1 MLFIKASSQYSSH
14 TAHEKTR
21 TTNAMF
27 FCFPTKLAKKTRRN
41 LFPLLKEMFVHL
53 EDLAPAATNS
63 LLFAI
68 PYYLCFSYLTKKCVW
83 GLRGGVKNS
92 SGRFVSTDLGKCVLS
107 TWHLLRRGRVRK
119 FLPQESG
126 IWGVGGLNKYFSRQR
141 FIKSNGKVF
150 RANRLAHRLT
160 GST

>member
-1 MLFIKASSQYSSH
+1 M
-14 TAHEKTR
+14 R
-21 TTNAMF
+21 CF
-27 FCFPTKLAKKTRRN
+27 FVFPPNLQRKTRRN
-41 LFPLLKEMFVHL
+41 LFF
-53 EDLAPAATNS
+53 APKRNVCALGRLGACCYELSSFCYS
-63 LLFAI
+63 LLFMLLI
-68 PYYLCFSYLTKKCVW
+68 PYKNRV
-83 GLRGGVKNS
+83 GGRRGGVKNS

-150 RANRLAHRLT
+150 RSNRLAHRLT